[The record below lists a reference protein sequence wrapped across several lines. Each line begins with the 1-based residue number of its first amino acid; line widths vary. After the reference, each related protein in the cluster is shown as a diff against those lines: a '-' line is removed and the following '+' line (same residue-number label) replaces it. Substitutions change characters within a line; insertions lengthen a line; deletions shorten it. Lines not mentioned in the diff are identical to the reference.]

1 MVSLLLLQSPKSIG
15 FDIYVIFSYTNA
27 EVAIWKGSTWWC
39 KKWSCPVQQWEG
51 ESVNLCKINI
61 VLYLKYIMLNL
72 YILANKLQI
81 IQNVPTPTSFDLSI
95 AADMLLSSGT

>member
-1 MVSLLLLQSPKSIG
+1 LEGQQQPCSSQAPSLGGKAPQR
-15 FDIYVIFSYTNA
+15 A
-27 EVAIWKGSTWWC
+27 ASTIA
-39 KKWSCPVQQWEG
+39 PQTRL
-51 ESVNLCKINI
+51 LCKINI